1 MTTRKG
7 SENDL
12 KKRKSKKALLIGIAI
27 IVVSVVLL
35 IGAFIGYNKVYLP
48 SLKDV
53 TVAVYKD
60 NGVKIDQLAFKEKSY
75 LQILDEQDQ
84 VIERID
90 LDEQTPDVTLDGHSP
105 LLKDWEIK
113 QRVQKNGLFERD
125 EVYYTAKPT
134 YLENKDFV
142 LTFMTDERSH
152 FFENEQP
159 ISSLSKPYKAGEPV
173 THYLP
178 EPTIDEDFKGYW
190 TLNHEAV
197 TDEIIINEDTVLQF
211 KTYQDKNDNWIDDFS
226 EAFTV
231 NFVTNT
237 GEEIENQ
244 VIGWEGT
251 IGLPQLQT
259 LKEENKVFYDWYSD
273 EQLTNVVTNESKVT
287 SDMTLFAKVKSIP
300 EIINTTIEH
309 PITRKDIAIEVQS
322 VLHEQNSDIDKQFNT
337 KVLEEEKERKALKAY
352 NKANNI
358 LSEKVEQVTQLH
370 NLGQKKLYLIT
381 FLDPLNQYLY
391 SIVAPY
397 GQTIKVVYEDGQLFK
412 EYAVRQDSTIILDQ
426 ETLLTESSDLDRYDF
441 EYRQINDSVFIKVQ
455 PVGK

>member
-1 MTTRKG
+1 MQ
-7 SENDL
+7 E
-12 KKRKSKKALLIGIAI
+12 
-27 IVVSVVLL
+27 
-35 IGAFIGYNKVYLP
+35 
-48 SLKDV
+48 
-53 TVAVYKD
+53 
-60 NGVKIDQLAFKEKSY
+60 
-75 LQILDEQDQ
+75 
-84 VIERID
+84 
-90 LDEQTPDVTLDGHSP
+90 
-105 LLKDWEIK
+105 
-113 QRVQKNGLFERD
+113 NGLFKRD

-134 YLENKDFV
+134 YLESEDFV
-142 LTFMTDERSH
+142 LTFMTDERSR

-197 TDEIIINEDTVLQF
+197 TDETVITGNSVLEFQ
-211 KTYQDKNDNWIDDFS
+211 TYQDKNDNGIDDFS

-237 GEEIENQ
+237 GEEIESQ

-287 SDMTLFAKVKSIP
+287 SDMTLFAKTESIP

-309 PITRKDIAIEVQS
+309 PITRKDIAVEVQS
-322 VLHEQNSDIDKQFNT
+322 VLHEQNH
-337 KVLEEEKERKALKAY
+337 KVDEKFTAEILKEEKERKALKAH

-370 NLGQKKLYLIT
+370 NLGQNKLYLIT

-391 SIVAPY
+391 SIVTPY
-397 GQTIKVVYEDGQLFK
+397 GQIIKVVYEDGRLYK
-412 EYAVRQDSTIILDQ
+412 EYAVRQDSTLILNQ
-426 ETLLTESSDLDRYDF
+426 ETLLTESNDLDRYDF

>member
-1 MTTRKG
+1 
-7 SENDL
+7 
-12 KKRKSKKALLIGIAI
+12 
-27 IVVSVVLL
+27 
-35 IGAFIGYNKVYLP
+35 
-48 SLKDV
+48 
-53 TVAVYKD
+53 
-60 NGVKIDQLAFKEKSY
+60 
-75 LQILDEQDQ
+75 
-84 VIERID
+84 
-90 LDEQTPDVTLDGHSP
+90 
-105 LLKDWEIK
+105 
-113 QRVQKNGLFERD
+113 
-125 EVYYTAKPT
+125 
-134 YLENKDFV
+134 
-142 LTFMTDERSH
+142 
-152 FFENEQP
+152 
-159 ISSLSKPYKAGEPV
+159 
-173 THYLP
+173 
-178 EPTIDEDFKGYW
+178 
-190 TLNHEAV
+190 AV

-370 NLGQKKLYLIT
+370 NLGQKKLYLI
-381 FLDPLNQYLY
+381 
-391 SIVAPY
+391 
-397 GQTIKVVYEDGQLFK
+397 
-412 EYAVRQDSTIILDQ
+412 
-426 ETLLTESSDLDRYDF
+426 
-441 EYRQINDSVFIKVQ
+441 
-455 PVGK
+455 

>member
-35 IGAFIGYNKVYLP
+35 IGASIGYNKVYLP

-53 TVAVYKD
+53 TVSIYKD

-75 LQILDEQDQ
+75 LQILDEQYQ

-90 LDEQTPDVTLDGHSP
+90 FDEQTHEVTLDSHSP

-113 QRVQKNGLFERD
+113 KKVQENGLFKRD

-134 YLENKDFV
+134 YLESEDFV
-142 LTFMTDERSH
+142 LTFMTDERSR

-197 TDEIIINEDTVLQF
+197 TDETVITGNSVLEFQ
-211 KTYQDKNDNWIDDFS
+211 TYQDKNDNGIDDFS

-237 GEEIENQ
+237 GEEIESQ

-287 SDMTLFAKVKSIP
+287 SDMTLFAKTESIP

-309 PITRKDIAIEVQS
+309 PITRKDIAVEVQS
-322 VLHEQNSDIDKQFNT
+322 VLHEQNH
-337 KVLEEEKERKALKAY
+337 KVDEKFTAEILKEEKERKALKAH

-370 NLGQKKLYLIT
+370 NLGQNKLYLIT

-391 SIVAPY
+391 SIVTPY
-397 GQTIKVVYEDGQLFK
+397 GQIIKVVYEDGRLYK
-412 EYAVRQDSTIILDQ
+412 EYAVRQDSTLILNQ
-426 ETLLTESSDLDRYDF
+426 ETLLTESNDLDRYDF